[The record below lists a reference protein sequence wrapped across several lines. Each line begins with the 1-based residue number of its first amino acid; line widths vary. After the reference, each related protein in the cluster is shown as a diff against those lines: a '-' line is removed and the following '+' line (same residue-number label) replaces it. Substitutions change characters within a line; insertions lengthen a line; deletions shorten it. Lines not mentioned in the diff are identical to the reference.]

1 MQGRPGQPDS
11 KDHTVLSLPP
21 SLLPPRPSSQ
31 QSRLIRCYLIREER
45 RRENKTEKKEEK
57 KKKPNFITGTNAKG
71 LVSFIQRKVGPIKK
85 NPTTLSS

>member
-57 KKKPNFITGTNAKG
+57 KKSLILLQALTQRVSCHLFKG
-71 LVSFIQRKVGPIKK
+71 KSDQ
-85 NPTTLSS
+85 